1 MCASQLT
8 LFSKPEP
15 CTKLADASDAADF
28 TVNDVPHSIV
38 LLKETNPLS
47 AAFERACLDR
57 PEDQKVALRKAQG
70 LHELFEQ
77 LERSNQKSSEESA
90 FRRGVKRLTPTIGV
104 IGGSMGFVGSLT
116 ALDPV
121 ANNAF
126 GIVQS
131 VMTVRRVAS
140 HIAIASTDSL
150 CYRSLSESVV
160 QKCSSRNMSKPF
172 YKELLSSKDAM
183 KFGTLRD
190 PEVRTFSR

>member
-1 MCASQLT
+1 MCAFQLT
-8 LFSKPEP
+8 LLSKSEP
-15 CTKLADASDAADF
+15 CIKLVDASDAANF
-28 TVNDVPHSIV
+28 AVNDMSHSTV
-38 LLKETNPLS
+38 LLKEANPLS

-70 LHELFEQ
+70 LHELFKQ

-131 VMTVRRVAS
+131 VMTVRTVAG
-140 HIAIASTDSL
+140 HLAIMPTDSPRD
-150 CYRSLSESVV
+150 RSPSESVA
-160 QKCSSRNMSKPF
+160 QKCSSRNMLKPF
-172 YKELLSSKDAM
+172 YKALLSLKDAM
-183 KFGTLRD
+183 KSGTQRD